1 MKKKIALLLCAAMV
15 LALAAGCTKDE
26 PEPTP
31 ATVTATPTPGQKK
44 TVTATPTPSP
54 KKEWKLEP
62 TWTPTPTPTLTPEQQ
77 AAKEAEEAAKLAA
90 SQFNKTINLDFSK
103 AVSVSGDLPALVND
117 TEMSMKDQ
125 KTQKFCVPLGVIVKA
140 GKSAAVTV
148 TLQFNSADDEA
159 IRLYGIQGT
168 GDNAKTDVI
177 KIANPKNTDTF
188 TTTVYMTAKEDFDTL
203 LVASS
208 GWGKYVNDVTVK
220 KITVAPNP
228 KIDLTA
234 AAKISGDLPTVSD
247 TGALICKGGVTQKFA
262 FPLANTYKA
271 GDVLAVTVTAKF
283 NSTYE
288 EDESFRFYAIQ
299 DGADNAKSDVV
310 KVYNPKD
317 KSTITETILLTINK
331 DAEANQ
337 LLVASSGWG
346 KYINDIEIKS
356 ISVQQAEVLDLSK
369 VFTVSGDAV
378 TVLED
383 GSISAKGGVTSKF
396 AIPSER
402 TDMSKGSDV
411 TAAITFQFNTADDES
426 VRLYPI
432 LNSTDSSCVATPL
445 QFENPGKTDATVITK
460 NFVTTKDAN
469 TILLGGKGWGV
480 NLNDV
485 VIKRVV
491 LYQTPVVEKVAEE
504 PAQTPKTGD
513 NSMMIMITLLGI
525 AAVSGVVFF
534 KKREEAR

>member
-15 LALAAGCTKDE
+15 LALAAGCTNDE
-26 PEPTP
+26 PETP

-90 SQFNKTINLDFSK
+90 SQFNKMINLNFSE
-103 AVSVSGDLPALVND
+103 AVSVAGDLPALVND
-117 TEMSMKDQ
+117 TELSMTDQ
-125 KTQKFCVPLGVIVKA
+125 KTQKFCIPLGVIVKA

-168 GDNAKTDVI
+168 GDSAKTDVI
-177 KIANPKNTDTF
+177 KIMNPKNTDTF

-208 GWGKYVNDVTVK
+208 GWGKYVNNVTVK

-228 KIDLTA
+228 KVDLA
-234 AAKISGDLPTVSD
+234 AVAKISGDLPTVSD

-262 FPLANTYKA
+262 FPLSNTYKA

-299 DGADNAKSDVV
+299 DGSDSAKSDVV

-346 KYINDIEIKS
+346 KYMNDIEIKS

-369 VFTVSGDAV
+369 VFTVGGDAV

-411 TAAITFQFNTADDES
+411 TAAITFQFNTADDTS

-432 LNSTDSSCVATPL
+432 LDSTDSSCVATPL
-445 QFENPGKTDATVITK
+445 QFENPGTTDATVITK
-460 NFVTTKDAN
+460 NFVTSKDAN
-469 TILLGGKGWGV
+469 TILLGGKSWGV

-534 KKREEAR
+534 KKREEA

>member
-15 LALAAGCTKDE
+15 LALAACSNDE
-26 PEPTP
+26 TPETP
-31 ATVTATPTPGQKK
+31 ASITATPTPGQKK

-90 SQFNKTINLDFSK
+90 SQFNKTINLKLAD
-103 AVSVSGDLPALVND
+103 AISVSGDLPTIIND
-117 TEMSMKDQ
+117 TEASMTGG

-140 GKSAAVTV
+140 GKTAAVTV
-148 TLQFNSADDEA
+148 TLQFNTADDEA

-168 GDNAKTDVI
+168 GDSAKTDVV
-177 KIANPKNTDTF
+177 KIMNPGNTDTF
-188 TTTVYMTAKEDFDTL
+188 TTTVYMTAKEDFDTM

-208 GWGKYVNDVTVK
+208 GWGKYVNDAVVK

-228 KIDLTA
+228 KIDLATV
-234 AAKISGDLPTVSD
+234 AKISGDLPTVSD
-247 TGALICKGGVTQKFA
+247 DGTLICKGGVTQKIA
-262 FPLANTYKA
+262 FDLGNTFHKD
-271 GDVLAVTVTAKF
+271 DVLAVTVTSKF
-283 NSTYE
+283 NSAAAD
-288 EDESFRFYAIQ
+288 DESFRFYAIQ
-299 DGADNAKSDVV
+299 DGADSAKSDVV
-310 KVYNPKD
+310 KVFNPGN
-317 KSTITETILLTINK
+317 KSTFTETILLTLNA
-331 DAEANQ
+331 DANQ
-337 LLVASSGWG
+337 LLLASSGWG
-346 KYINDIEIKS
+346 KFINDIEIKS
-356 ISVQQAEVLDLSK
+356 LSVKQAEVLDLSK
-369 VFTVSGDAV
+369 VFAVSGNDV
-378 TVLED
+378 TILDD

-402 TDMSKGSDV
+402 TDMSKGSNV

-432 LNSTDSSCVATPL
+432 MDANDSSCVATPL
-445 QFENPGKTDATVITK
+445 QYANPGTTDATVITQS
-460 NFVTTKDAN
+460 FTTTKDAN

-485 VIKRVV
+485 VIKKVV
-491 LYQTPVVEKVAEE
+491 LYETPVVEKVAETGK
-504 PAQTPKTGD
+504 QDTTPKTGD
-513 NSMMIMITLLGI
+513 NSMMIMIVLLGM

-534 KKREEAR
+534 KKREEVR